1 MNFPNSPSENDTYTL
16 GSKTWQYDGNAWFL
30 TAKTITTANI
40 PESGNLYYTD
50 VRAFANLS
58 SATTTSLTEGDNLYF
73 TNTRAVY
80 ALTGGEQVSID
91 SNGLITSTVTQS
103 ESGFNPF
110 LLAGM

>member
-16 GSKTWQYDGNAWFL
+16 GSRTWQYDGNAWFL
-30 TAKTITTANI
+30 TAKTITTANV
-40 PESGNLYYTD
+40 PESG
-50 VRAFANLS
+50 
-58 SATTTSLTEGDNLYF
+58 NLYF